1 MPKLPLHVVTKE
13 KRMSAHPVLVHDVEA
28 AVDLVLARIGPRIVL
43 GLPLGLGKPVELA
56 NALYA
61 RVKADPA
68 LSLKILTALSLEK
81 PSGSSRIER
90 AFLAPF
96 VERVFAGVPELDYMR
111 ALRDEQLPPNV
122 DVSEFFFKPGS
133 LLGNAHAQQR
143 YVSSNYSHAARDVF
157 AQGCNVVAQMICK
170 RDTPQGTRYS
180 LSCNPDTG
188 PELIR
193 RLRAAGRPHVVVGV
207 VNPNLPYMEH
217 DAEVPAEMFDC
228 VVDDPRYASALFPSP
243 KMPVGLADHAIGLRA
258 SALVRDGGTLQVG
271 IGALGDAVIHALRQR
286 HGRNADYRA
295 ALEALEMRGD
305 DGLVGDVGGIE
316 RFDSGLYGASEM
328 FVDGM
333 LPLLQDG
340 ILDREVYDFWAL
352 QQLVNEG
359 RCDPRRLTPD
369 VLDALEQL
377 GVRTLRTQ
385 DFERLQHHGL
395 FNAETRYEQGYLL
408 APDGQRVPANMADPQ
423 ARAVMAA
430 QCLGSHLRNGIVLH
444 AGFFLGPSDFYR
456 GLHALDDAQ
465 RARICMTGVDKVNQ
479 LDLNPRLYQQQRQ
492 HARFINSGIMLTL
505 SGAVVSDGLDD
516 GRVISGV
523 GGQYNF
529 VAQAHQLETGRSIM
543 LVRAVREQ
551 DGKPPSSNIVFNY
564 GHCTIPRHL
573 RDIAITEYGVADLH
587 SKNDSDVAKAL
598 IGIAD
603 ARFQDELLKRAQD
616 AGKIEAGWRI
626 PEQARR
632 NTPQALA
639 ARLASARGTG
649 LLPEYPLGCDFTEQE
664 QVLLRVLQRM
674 RKRAAATPR
683 WRLLP
688 LALHHPAPA
697 TAAPYLERL
706 ALQEPRSL
714 EDRVSRRLL
723 LDALREEDAI

>member
-1 MPKLPLHVVTKE
+1 
-13 KRMSAHPVLVHDVEA
+13 MSARPLLVHDVEA
-28 AVDLVLARIGPRIVL
+28 AVDLIIARAGPHLVL
-43 GLPLGLGKPVELA
+43 GLPLGLGKPVALA

-61 RVKADPA
+61 RVAAQPA

-81 PSGSSRIER
+81 PAGTSRLER
-90 AFLAPF
+90 AFLKPF

-111 ALRDEQLPPNV
+111 ALREDRLPPNV
-122 DVSEFFFKPGS
+122 EVSEFFFKPGS
-133 LLGNAHAQQR
+133 LLRNAHAQQR
-143 YVSSNYSHAARDVF
+143 YVSSNYSHAARDVC
-157 AQGCNVVAQMICK
+157 AQGCNVVAQMICR
-170 RDTPQGTRYS
+170 RDTPAGPRYS

-193 RLRAAGRPHVVVGV
+193 RLRAAGRAHVVVGV
-207 VNPNLPYMEH
+207 VNPKLPFMEH
-217 DAEVPAEMFDC
+217 DAEVPAQMFDC
-228 VVDDPRYASALFPSP
+228 VVDDPRDASALFPSP
-243 KMPVGLADHAIGLRA
+243 KMPVGLADHAIGLHA

-271 IGALGDAVIHALRQR
+271 IGALGDAVIHALRLR

-295 ALEALEMRGD
+295 ALAALEIHGD
-305 DGLVGDVGGIE
+305 RGLVRDVGGVQH
-316 RFDSGLYGASEM
+316 FVQGLYGASEM

-340 ILDREVYDFWAL
+340 ILDREVYDFWPL
-352 QQLVNEG
+352 QQLINEG
-359 RCDPRRLTPD
+359 RCNPGQLTAD

-377 GVRTLRTQ
+377 GVRTLRAQ
-385 DFERLQHHGL
+385 DFEHLQHHGL
-395 FNAETRYEQGYLL
+395 FNAGTRYEQGHLI
-408 APDGQRVPANMADPQ
+408 APDGQRVLANMADPQ
-423 ARAVMAA
+423 ARQVMAE
-430 QCLGSHLRNGIVLH
+430 QCLGGRLRNGIVLH
-444 AGFFLGPSDFYR
+444 AGFFLGPTAFYR
-456 GLHALDDAQ
+456 GLHDLGDHQ

-479 LDLNPRLYQQQRQ
+479 LDLNPRLYQLQRR
-492 HARFINSGIMLTL
+492 HARFINSGLMLTL

-551 DGKPPSSNIVFNY
+551 DGQPPSSNIVFNY

-573 RDIAITEYGVADLH
+573 RDIAITEYGIADLR
-587 SKNDSDVAKAL
+587 SKNDSEVAKAL
-598 IGIAD
+598 IGLSD

-616 AGKIEAGWRI
+616 AGKIESSWRI
-626 PEQARR
+626 PQDWRR
-632 NTPQALA
+632 NTPQDLA
-639 ARLASARGTG
+639 ARLAPARQAG
-649 LLPEYPLGCDFTEQE
+649 LLPEYPLGSDFTAQE
-664 QVLLRVLQRM
+664 QVLLRALTRM

-688 LALHHPAPA
+688 LALRMGAES
-697 TAAPYLERL
+697 AAARPYLERL
-706 ALQEPRSL
+706 DLQRPTSL

-723 LDALREEDAI
+723 LDALREEGAI